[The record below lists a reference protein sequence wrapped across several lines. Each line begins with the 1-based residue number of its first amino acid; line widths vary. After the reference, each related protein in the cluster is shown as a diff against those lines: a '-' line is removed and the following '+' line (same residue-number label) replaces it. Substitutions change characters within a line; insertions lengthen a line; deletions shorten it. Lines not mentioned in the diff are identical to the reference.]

1 MYKHIKKFIP
11 FLIFLGLFSVVVAT
25 IEVIL
30 SIQIKNIIDIA
41 TNQLSGSFSDE
52 AIKTLILAFVLLP
65 LVVGLAIFRGKFLK
79 KALERYK
86 HNYLNGILKK
96 NINEFNQENN
106 ANYISIMTNDFDQI
120 EKNFLVPLI
129 DLIHSLTNLIS
140 GIVLFV
146 IISPIILLISFGL
159 VIVNIIISVIASSPL
174 KKHTKERSKLFED
187 YTGYIKEVLS
197 AFHIIKTN
205 NLEDKVKQDFHEKSK
220 LVQEK
225 GYVIDKIS
233 SFIFAIQNANFTIT
247 FLALFLIVAFMSIEG
262 FISFGVV
269 VLIINSI
276 EKLVWPIINL
286 SESLPKMFMV
296 GGIVKKLEES
306 LKNKDNYLE
315 TVEFNDFEK
324 IKFNNLTFSY
334 EEDNY
339 ILNDVN
345 LELES
350 GKKYLIIG
358 PSGGGKSTVLRLLRK
373 YFQPNSGDILI
384 DDVSLR
390 DIKKES
396 YFQLISNIEQNI
408 FLFEDTIRN
417 NLTLYKD
424 YSDEEIYDAI
434 EKAGLTD
441 FINSL
446 PDGLETIIYDN
457 GKNISGGEKSR
468 IAIARGL
475 INKSKIIFLDET
487 FASLDPKKAKA
498 IEKSILALKNVTII
512 NVSHVVFREHQDLYD
527 GIFVVNNQKI
537 IPKES

>member
-487 FASLDPKKAKA
+487 FASLDPEKAKA

-512 NVSHVVFREHQDLYD
+512 NVSHVVFREHQNLYD